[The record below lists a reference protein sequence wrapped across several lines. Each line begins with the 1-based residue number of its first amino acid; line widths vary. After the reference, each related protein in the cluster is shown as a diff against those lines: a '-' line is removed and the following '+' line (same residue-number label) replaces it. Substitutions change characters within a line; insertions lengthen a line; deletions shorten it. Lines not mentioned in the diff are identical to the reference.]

1 MYTHITPNKAEET
14 PLIKKYAV
22 YFTWPVIA
30 VCVVT
35 LAGWFFDINAIKKPT
50 VEPGMMNPTTAFC
63 LLLLT
68 ICVRFAFSSPG
79 SAVTK
84 WGSTSGALFVIAI
97 GLLRLPVLWGIDT
110 KIDFLLFPEAVKLA
124 LAQGILVRMAP
135 LAALLFLLTGVSLV
149 LASFRKWLNVVN
161 SIALIVF
168 AFSAFS
174 FICFLFKVPEYYR
187 TLLHVGMAVQ
197 SSTLF
202 MLISLAIL
210 TYNSDTGF
218 MQVFANNTSGGRIA
232 RSLIPTV
239 IVTPIVFAYLRIYLD
254 SQLGISKELGITI
267 LVSSTILMLLLVTWV
282 IARRLSQTD
291 LARQQAEDYYH
302 KMVDEVQDYAIIL
315 LDKNGNVVN
324 WNRGAEKIKGFTAAE
339 IIGKSAKQFY
349 TPEDITTNLPEVLL
363 QEAVSKGRSEHEGW
377 RKHKDG
383 KLFWANVILTAL
395 YGDDGKLIG
404 FSKVTRDLSGKKE
417 LEETLKRQAELYR
430 IMPDAVMYGAQQGL
444 TLLGMNTSA
453 ERMLGI
459 TEKELLG
466 KRLEDFV
473 SVEIIDGTREA
484 LRRDVW
490 SGNGFWRGEVLFT
503 TQQGKRINVLA
514 SLKAITDNQGAT
526 SGWLGVFTDI
536 THIKF
541 IQERFKY
548 AVESMQAGLWEWNLI
563 DESQNWWSARH
574 YEMLGYRPNEIEPSV
589 KNFLDMIHPA
599 DMKTIARFAKRVND
613 RVPFETEA
621 RYRTKNGTYKWMAI
635 VGQSKFD
642 AAGNPVSVIG
652 SIIDIDEKKKAQML
666 VQQQA
671 DLISLLPDGIVYC
684 DLQTR
689 VVSMNA
695 GAEQTFNIKQEEA
708 AGKSMYRLA
717 EFSFVGT
724 DKFQISKEL
733 LEKGMARA
741 EVTIRNRQGQE
752 VLLLVTAKVVRN
764 QYDNSERVICV
775 YTDIS
780 MLRLNEELKQ
790 ALQLQQ
796 ENNRYL
802 EQLAYIGAHDLKA
815 PITTIMGLIDLMN
828 TPEATAGEIK
838 EIAQMVKKTVTQMH
852 RTNTALNDVL
862 RLKTHLTGIDVNN
875 PGELI
880 PLEQLLDDISQTVE
894 GRLTQLNGRLH
905 VTLGNYSHLMLPHIH
920 FRSVLGNLVDNAIK
934 YHDPKRQPEIT
945 IAVQPTNRGLQI
957 TVSDNGLGMD
967 VERNRHKIF
976 TIFKRMHN
984 HIEGTGIGL
993 HIIKTIIEAYG
1004 GNVSVKSQVGVG
1016 SVFTIELLNDN
1027 IAAWN

>member
-1 MYTHITPNKAEET
+1 
-14 PLIKKYAV
+14 
-22 YFTWPVIA
+22 
-30 VCVVT
+30 
-35 LAGWFFDINAIKKPT
+35 
-50 VEPGMMNPTTAFC
+50 MMNPTTAVC
-63 LLLLT
+63 LLLSVVGFYAGN
-68 ICVRFAFSSPG
+68 IYKS
-79 SAVTK
+79 K
-84 WGSTSGALFVIAI
+84 QGANLLAWACAGFIVLV
-97 GLLRLPVLWGIDT
+97 GLLKIISQSGLETHIDYLFFGSQVRNDIALGISVLI
-110 KIDFLLFPEAVKLA
+110 
-124 LAQGILVRMAP
+124 AP
-135 LAALLFLLTGVSLV
+135 LAALLLVFTGVCLFLLSIGYWLRLVNALALVS
-149 LASFRKWLNVVN
+149 F
-161 SIALIVF
+161 AL
-168 AFSAFS
+168 SAFS
-174 FICFLFKVPEYYR
+174 FCCFLFGVPEYNA
-187 TLLHVGMAVQ
+187 TLMQYGMAVQ
-197 SSTLF
+197 SSSMFGL
-202 MLISLAIL
+202 LALAIL
-210 TYNSDTGF
+210 TQNADTGF
-218 MQVFANNTSGGRIA
+218 MRVFSNNSTGGRMA
-232 RSLIPTV
+232 RALMPTV
-239 IVTPIVFAYLRIYLD
+239 IVIPIVFAYLRLYID
-254 SQLGISKELGITI
+254 SLFGISVELGVVM
-267 LVSSTILMLLLVTWV
+267 LVTSTITTLIAIVWF
-282 IARRLSQTD
+282 IARRLTEID

-339 IIGKSAKQFY
+339 IIGKSVKQFY
-349 TPEDITTNLPEVLL
+349 TPEDLTTNLPEILL
-363 QEAVSKGRSEHEGW
+363 QEAVDKGRSEHEGW
-377 RKHKDG
+377 RQHKNG

-430 IMPDAVMYGAQQGL
+430 IMPDAVMYGTQQGL

-459 TEKELLG
+459 TEKELAG
-466 KRLEDFV
+466 KRIEDFV
-473 SVEIIDGTREA
+473 TVEIIDGTREA

-514 SLKAITDNQGAT
+514 SLKAITDNQGAK

-574 YEMLGYRPNEIEPSV
+574 YEMLGYKPNEIEPSV

-599 DMKTIARFAKRVND
+599 DLKTIARFAKRVND

-621 RYRTKNGTYKWMAI
+621 RYRTKDGTYKWMAI

-724 DKFQISKEL
+724 DKFQISKDL
-733 LEKGMARA
+733 LEKGIARA
-741 EVTIRNRQGQE
+741 EVNIRNRQGRE
-752 VLLLVTAKVVRN
+752 LLLLVTAKVVQN
-764 QYDNSERVICV
+764 QYDNSEKVICV

-790 ALQLQQ
+790 ALLLQQ

-838 EIAQMVKKTVTQMH
+838 EIAQMVKKTVNQMH

-880 PLEQLLDDISQTVE
+880 PLGQLLDDINQTVE
-894 GRLTQLNGRLH
+894 GRLTQLNGRLNIA
-905 VTLGNYSHLMLPHIH
+905 LGNYSHLMLPHIH
-920 FRSVLGNLVDNAIK
+920 FRSVLSNLVDNAIK

-945 IAVQPTNRGLQI
+945 IAVQPTSRGLQI
-957 TVSDNGLGMD
+957 TVSDNGLGID
-967 VERNRHKIF
+967 VERNRNKIF

-984 HIEGTGIGL
+984 HVEGTGIGL

-1016 SVFTIELLNDN
+1016 TVFTIELLNDN